1 MTLIRYILRGF
12 LRATLAVFL
21 ARVRAAASE
30 PNAAAV
36 LRDQIAAEL
45 VAPLARRL
53 GVDRPDLRAA
63 LVSSQLIGF
72 VVARWIVE
80 IEALGKLTQGQAVTA
95 LAPVLQHYLIEPL
108 S

>member
-1 MTLIRYILRGF
+1 MR
-12 LRATLAVFL
+12 
-21 ARVRAAASE
+21 E
-30 PNAAAV
+30 
-36 LRDQIAAEL
+36 QIAGEL

-53 GVDRPDLRAA
+53 GVDRPDLRAG

-80 IEALGKLTQGQAVTA
+80 ID
-95 LAPVLQHYLIEPL
+95 APG